1 MDPRTRIL
9 DAALELA
16 AEGGVQALTQ
26 PRIARAAGVRQ
37 SHLTYYFPTVAALLQ
52 AVARHMIALVVAE
65 VRASAARRR
74 PVALVDVF
82 ARVVTEPR
90 RVRVMLALV
99 TAADRDDTLK
109 PGLRRLVRELRAGIA
124 AALASAGVAAGPDD
138 VAFLHSAIVG
148 SAVLHLARTNA
159 DARREA
165 RVVIDRALATIGE
178 EG

>member
-1 MDPRTRIL
+1 
-9 DAALELA
+9 
-16 AEGGVQALTQ
+16 
-26 PRIARAAGVRQ
+26 
-37 SHLTYYFPTVAALLQ
+37 
-52 AVARHMIALVVAE
+52 
-65 VRASAARRR
+65 
-74 PVALVDVF
+74 
-82 ARVVTEPR
+82 
-90 RVRVMLALV
+90 
-99 TAADRDDTLK
+99 
-109 PGLRRLVRELRAGIA
+109 LRAGIA